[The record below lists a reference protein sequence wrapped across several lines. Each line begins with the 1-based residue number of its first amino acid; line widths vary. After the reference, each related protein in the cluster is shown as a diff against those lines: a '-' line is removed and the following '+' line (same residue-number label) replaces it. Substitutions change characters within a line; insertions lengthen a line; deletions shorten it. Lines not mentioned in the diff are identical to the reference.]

1 MEDERYTFSSLLNKM
16 MEVERVLHDIIMPL
30 VKQSDTKISKQL
42 LIYLDSTERR
52 VSDIQWVK
60 DFVVVEMTLEP
71 ITGLE
76 IDGILGDIRRI
87 AEDNNIPLDRKL
99 TDIISIVARL
109 YEDVAEKLRYI
120 SIEASDVFTQFRA
133 DLLSILHRT

>member
-1 MEDERYTFSSLLNKM
+1 MGDERYTFSSLLNKM

-30 VKQSDTKISKQL
+30 VKQSDTEVSEKL
-42 LIYLDSTERR
+42 LIFLDSTEKR

-76 IDGILGDIRRI
+76 IDSTLDNIRRI
-87 AEDNNIPLDRKL
+87 VEDNNLPLDNKL
-99 TDIISIVARL
+99 KEIIIIMARL
-109 YEDVAEKLRYI
+109 YEEVAEKLRYI
-120 SIEASDVFTQFRA
+120 SIEASDLFSQFKA
-133 DLLSILHRT
+133 DLLSILPKA